1 MAELGG
7 VAMTNLFLLSETQMR
22 RIEPFL
28 PLAQGAP
35 RVDDPRV
42 ISGIVVVI
50 KDGLRWRDA
59 PREYGPHK
67 PIYNQFVRWSR
78 LGVFNKIFAELTRKV
93 GKLRRLM
100 IDVTQNRCAGEIPA
114 SSTIRKLTKV
124 FSKPFADHE
133 ACLSP
138 RSLRACFRALSAAP
152 SEFYLRRLSPMQT
165 WQCRQ

>member
-67 PIYNQFVRWSR
+67 PI
-78 LGVFNKIFAELTRKV
+78 
-93 GKLRRLM
+93 
-100 IDVTQNRCAGEIPA
+100 
-114 SSTIRKLTKV
+114 
-124 FSKPFADHE
+124 
-133 ACLSP
+133 
-138 RSLRACFRALSAAP
+138 
-152 SEFYLRRLSPMQT
+152 
-165 WQCRQ
+165 